1 MSRKDLASKAKL
13 PSSKSPNDIT
23 DLELANQRI
32 KELEH
37 ELRMQTIKLK
47 YLEMLRSLRLEE
59 ATKAKQ
65 ESSTSSEKK
74 DSH

>member
-1 MSRKDLASKAKL
+1 MSRKDLANKAKL
-13 PSSKSPNDIT
+13 PSSKPPNKIT
-23 DLELANQRI
+23 DPELANQRI
-32 KELEH
+32 KELED

-65 ESSTSSEKK
+65 EPSTSSEKK

>member
-1 MSRKDLASKAKL
+1 MCIRDSK
-13 PSSKSPNDIT
+13 IT
-23 DLELANQRI
+23 DLERANQRI

-74 DSH
+74 KDSH